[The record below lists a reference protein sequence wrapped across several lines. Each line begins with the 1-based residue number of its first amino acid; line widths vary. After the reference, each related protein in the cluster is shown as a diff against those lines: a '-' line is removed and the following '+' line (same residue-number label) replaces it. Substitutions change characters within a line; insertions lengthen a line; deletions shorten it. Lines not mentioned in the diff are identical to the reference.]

1 MASSNNKKDSSW
13 SQLKW
18 IFKKSAVRLPAVFII
33 ALFAS
38 LVSVSFIVLALVS
51 KQILDIATGDL
62 EGSMLYY
69 GIVLLLIV
77 IFQIVVSGAEHILK
91 VYTEGKLTITFRNH
105 LFGAVSRKK
114 YADLSAY
121 HSGELLNLFTSDTD
135 VVVRGLVDIIP
146 NVASI
151 LAKLISGIAALFILD
166 KRVALLVL
174 ALGIVIPAFG
184 RIMSK
189 TYKQLHK
196 KCQETEGATRSFL
209 QEFFENIIV
218 VKAFV
223 SEKLF
228 NLKLNEYLKTN
239 FKVKMKR
246 GYISTVISLLLYA
259 FFTLGYYGILLWGA
273 GSISRGVMT
282 YGTLMAFLQ
291 LIQQLRAPL
300 QNVSGIL
307 PQYYSAI
314 ASAERLMALEQG
326 DTDKAVN
333 EKEIKKLSRKFSS
346 IEAKNI
352 TFGYDREK
360 ILENCSF
367 SVEKGRITAV
377 TGESGSGKSTIFKL
391 LLGLYEVE
399 AGSITVN
406 GEVPLTTAHRGLFAY
421 VPQGNMVLSGTI
433 RENVTMCNEK
443 VSDEEIEVALRAAEV
458 YDVVSE
464 LPEGLETHLTERGGG
479 LSEGQLQRIAIARAL
494 LTKAPVIL
502 LDEATSALDE
512 ENETKLLANIKA
524 MSDKA
529 VLFVTHRNTS
539 LSVCDKIIYVR
550 DKKFQVIKE

>member
-1 MASSNNKKDSSW
+1 MASSRNKKDSSLPV
-13 SQLKW
+13 LKW
-18 IFKKSAVRLPAVFII
+18 ILKKSKARLLAVFII
-33 ALFAS
+33 ALLAA

-51 KQILDIATGDL
+51 KQILDIATGDSG
-62 EGSMLYY
+62 GSLLYY
-69 GIVLLLIV
+69 GTVLLLIV
-77 IFQIVVSGAEHILK
+77 IFQIILSGAEHILK

-105 LFGAVSRKK
+105 LFNAVSRKK
-114 YADLSAY
+114 YATLSAY

-135 VVVRGLVDIIP
+135 VVVKGLVDIIP
-146 NVASI
+146 NVMSI
-151 LAKLISGIAALFILD
+151 LAKLVSGIAALFILD
-166 KRVALLVL
+166 KRIALIVLVL
-174 ALGIVIPAFG
+174 GVTVPALG
-184 RIMSK
+184 RIISK

-196 KCQETEGATRSFL
+196 KCQETEGNTRSFL
-209 QEFFENIIV
+209 QEFFENIVV

-228 NLKLNEYLKTN
+228 YNKLNEYLNTN

-246 GYISTVISLLLYA
+246 GYISTVISLLLYT

-273 GSISRGVMT
+273 GSIAEGMMT

-314 ASAERLMALEQG
+314 ASAERLIALEEGQ
-326 DTDKAVN
+326 TDKPAN
-333 EKEIKKLSRKFSS
+333 TKETEKLSKVFSR
-346 IEAKNI
+346 IDAKNI
-352 TFGYDREK
+352 TFGYDKEK
-360 ILENCSF
+360 IIENCSF
-367 SVEKGRITAV
+367 SIEKGRITAV

-399 AGSITVN
+399 EGSITIN
-406 GEVPLTTAHRGLFAY
+406 GEIPLTTAHRGLFAY

-443 VSDEEIEVALRAAEV
+443 VSKKEIERALRAAEV
-458 YDVVSE
+458 YDVIAE

-524 MSDKA
+524 MNDKA

-539 LSVCDKIIYVR
+539 LSVCDKIIYVKE
-550 DKKFQVIKE
+550 KKFEIIKE